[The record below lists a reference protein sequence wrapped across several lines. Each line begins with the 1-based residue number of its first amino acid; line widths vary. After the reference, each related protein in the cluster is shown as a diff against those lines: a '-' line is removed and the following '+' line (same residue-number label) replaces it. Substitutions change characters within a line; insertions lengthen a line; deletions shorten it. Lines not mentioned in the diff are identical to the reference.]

1 MTTPDH
7 DFLGWS
13 TDSSL
18 PPVWDTPAEWVQPS
32 PPEWSVP
39 PSEAPSPPQQALE
52 SGRPRRT
59 WTSPPQPTHR
69 SVGAQPASAP
79 PASPNLA
86 SPNLAAATRSESSRG
101 SRRPSA
107 STARLAGAAV
117 ASVILAVF
125 MIARVIS
132 SGGFRNGLLA
142 LVLSIVAVAL
152 VAATVLRARNV
163 P

>member
-18 PPVWDTPAEWVQPS
+18 PPVWETPVEWVQPS

-39 PSEAPSPPQQALE
+39 PNEAPSPPQQALTPE
-52 SGRPRRT
+52 RPRRT

-69 SVGAQPASAP
+69 SVGAQPAGAP
-79 PASPNLA
+79 PP

-107 STARLAGAAV
+107 STAGLAGAAV
-117 ASVILAVF
+117 VSVILAVL